1 MLVGMIRIRP
11 AAAADADAIAQVRA
25 QTWRVAYAGV
35 IPDQTLA
42 ELTAPEAVRQE
53 GQWRAGHSMNG
64 LLVAE
69 TTPPEPPEIIGFA
82 AFGPERGE
90 DDRPGQPLAAPP
102 EQDRAELY
110 AEYVLPG
117 RWSSGAGRALLERSL
132 ALVAE
137 AGYAEISLW
146 VIEGNARGRR
156 FYERS
161 GFAGTGESAVLRRV
175 GGVSGLRYRRPVG

>member
-42 ELTAPEAVRQE
+42 DLTAPEAVRQE

-90 DDRPGQPLAAPP
+90 DDRPGQVLAGPP

-110 AEYVLPG
+110 AVYVRPG
-117 RWSSGAGRALLERSL
+117 YWSSGTGQALVGRVL

-137 AGYAEISLW
+137 AGYADISLW
-146 VIEGNARGRR
+146 VIEANARGRQ
-156 FYERS
+156 FYEKA
-161 GFAGTGESAVLRRV
+161 GFADTGESAVLRRLGDV
-175 GGVSGLRYRRPVG
+175 TVLRYRRLVS